1 MRATRPSAIEQQA
14 LQRFVRARAQDFGD
28 EERRDLD
35 AWLADDDHRAEY
47 IRLQGTWTALDGL
60 AGEIGN
66 LRNRPRPFVSR
77 LARPLGALVATG
89 AVVALFLAMRPE
101 ALPQRFETVA
111 AEHRVLTL
119 ADGTT
124 IALNAES
131 AIDLVDGKAPRVD
144 LLRGDLFIDVRNHE
158 TDKLEVRVAGATLRD
173 IGTRFS
179 VASTGAGAS
188 VAVAEGMVELRA
200 GKRVQVV
207 HAGRAARFDA
217 DGTVQEQAVK
227 PEDIAPWRE
236 QRWRFEA
243 TPLSSL
249 VAEMARQQRIR
260 VDIADPAIGAL
271 TISGSFGFDEPE
283 RVLWA
288 AAQVHELK
296 LKRLGERHFGFQR
309 AK

>member
-1 MRATRPSAIEQQA
+1 MRANRPSNIEQQA
-14 LQRFVRARAQDFGD
+14 LQRFVRARAPDFSA
-28 EERRDLD
+28 EERQDLD
-35 AWLADDDHRAEY
+35 AWMADDDHRAEY

-66 LRNRPRPFVSR
+66 LRNRPKPFVSR
-77 LARPLGALVATG
+77 LARPLGALAATG
-89 AVVALFLAMRPE
+89 AVVALFLAVRPE
-101 ALPQRFETVA
+101 AIPQRFETAA

-131 AIDLVDGKAPRVD
+131 AIDLLDGKAPRVD
-144 LLRGDLFIDVRNHE
+144 LLRGDVFIDVSSHD
-158 TDKLEVRVAGATLRD
+158 TDKLEVRVAGATIHD

-179 VASTGAGAS
+179 VVSTGSAAS
-188 VAVAEGMVELRA
+188 VAVAEGMVELRT
-200 GKRVQVV
+200 GKNMQVV

-217 DGTVQEQAVK
+217 DGAVQEQAVR
-227 PEDIAPWRE
+227 PEEIAPWRE

-243 TPLSSL
+243 TPLLSL
-249 VAEMARQQRIR
+249 AAELARQQRIQ

-296 LKRLGERHFGFQR
+296 LKRMGQRHYSLQR
-309 AK
+309 TN

>member
-1 MRATRPSAIEQQA
+1 MTRPSDIEQQA
-14 LQRFVRARAQDFGD
+14 LQRFVRARAPDFSAA
-28 EERRDLD
+28 EQRDLD
-35 AWLADDDHRAEY
+35 TWLADAKHRTEY

-60 AGEIGN
+60 AGEIGK
-66 LRNRPRPFVSR
+66 LRNRPRPFVAR
-77 LARPLGALVATG
+77 LARPLGALAAIG
-89 AVVALFLAMRPE
+89 AVIASVLAMRPE
-101 ALPQRFETVA
+101 AIPQRFATA
-111 AEHRVLTL
+111 TAEHCVVTL

-131 AIDLVDGKAPRVD
+131 AIDLIDGKAPRID
-144 LLRGDLFIDVRNHE
+144 LLRGDLFIAVRNHE
-158 TDKLEVRVAGATLRD
+158 ADRLEVRVAGATLRD

-179 VASTGAGAS
+179 VAATGAGAA
-188 VAVAEGMVELRA
+188 VAVAEGMVELRV

-207 HAGRAARFDA
+207 HAGQAARFDA
-217 DGTVQEQAVK
+217 EGTMQEQAVK

-236 QRWRFEA
+236 QRWRFDA
-243 TPLSSL
+243 TPLSL
-249 VAEMARQQRIR
+249 LATEMARQQRIR
-260 VDIADPAIGAL
+260 VDLADPAIGAL

-288 AAQVHELK
+288 AAQVHGLK